1 METVTLDEIDRGL
14 VHALQID
21 GRAAFVRIAEVLG
34 VSENTVARRYR
45 RLRAAGV
52 LKVVGTVAGPLLG
65 YASWT
70 IRLRCAPDSAGAI
83 AAALARRAD
92 TYWVHLLSGGTEI
105 SCNTQA
111 RTPAERD
118 ALLLDKLPRTS
129 RIVAITAHSIL
140 EGYATPMTWRGA
152 HCLSGSQIAR
162 LQPDLPRPRGRRFTA
177 ADQVL
182 ADALAKDG
190 RLSYPELARAT
201 GWSPSTVKRRMD
213 ELRAD
218 GLLAY
223 AVDIAPAALGFQV
236 EARLWMSVPPSHIR
250 SVGQEL
256 ARHKEI
262 SFAALTTGP
271 TNLVASVICRDSA
284 HLSAYLTDRL
294 GTIEAIRHL
303 ESAPVIRTLKGA
315 A

>member
-14 VHALQID
+14 IHALQID
-21 GRAAFVRIAEVLG
+21 GRAAFVRIADVLG
-34 VSENTVARRYR
+34 VSENTVARRYK
-45 RLRAAGV
+45 RLRAANV

-70 IRLRCAPDSAGAI
+70 IRLRCTPDSTGAI
-83 AAALARRAD
+83 AAALAKRPD

-118 ALLLDKLPRTS
+118 ALLLEKLPKTS
-129 RIVAITAHSIL
+129 RVIAIAAHSIL
-140 EGYATPMTWRGA
+140 DGYATPMAWRGP
-152 HCLSGSQIAR
+152 HCLSASQIAA
-162 LQPDLPRPRGRRFTA
+162 LQPEKPRPRERRFTA
-177 ADQVL
+177 ADHVL
-182 ADALAKDG
+182 TDTLAKDG
-190 RLSYPELARAT
+190 RLSYPELAKLT
-201 GWSPSTVKRRMD
+201 GWSQSTVKRRMD
-213 ELRAD
+213 ELRAE

-223 AVDIAPAALGFQV
+223 AVDVPPAALGFHV
-236 EARLWMSVPPSHIR
+236 EARLWMSVRPSDVK
-250 SVGQEL
+250 SVGAAL
-256 ARHKEI
+256 AQHEEI

-271 TNLVASVICRDSA
+271 TNLVANVICRDNA
-284 HLSAYLTDRL
+284 HLSGYLTDRL
-294 GTIEAIRHL
+294 GALAIQHL